1 METIFENGEEF
12 ILVSNLNHLKELQDR
27 IASLKPFAEKFKF
40 SNRDI
45 FIDLLESLQIDYV
58 SFSKKYF
65 HYNEHKKLH
74 ISESERGY
82 VWIST
87 AGLVA
92 RGKTTKNPIVNSCLS
107 QYLVLSL
114 LFKKAIDLAKDEGT
128 YDVDSNLSEQLTE
141 LSPAIYHN
149 LTFYIEIF
157 CKAYLSLTETKF
169 PFTHSLP
176 LLYKATVDI
185 MVSKKHDDSLFQI
198 LVLERLYNFVEHID
212 TMPEGFKE
220 HNIKYND
227 NLSDDSVILFDENGL
242 KAMTSI
248 LELSIDFILDYFYM
262 GAETHYLKTN
272 VFQRMMEN
280 ADTEDK
286 KRKIKEL
293 YPHLAN
299 KIKT

>member
-1 METIFENGEEF
+1 METIVEDGEEF
-12 ILVSNLNHLKELQDR
+12 ISISNLNHLKELQDR

-40 SNRDI
+40 SDRDF
-45 FIDLLESLQIDYV
+45 FIDLLEFLKIDYDN
-58 SFSKKYF
+58 FSKKYF
-65 HYNEHKKLH
+65 HYDEIKKLH

-82 VWIST
+82 IWIST
-87 AGLVA
+87 SGLVA
-92 RGKTTKNPIVNSCLS
+92 RGKTTKNPTINSCLS
-107 QYLVLSL
+107 QYVVLSV
-114 LFKKAIDLAKDEGT
+114 LFKKAIDLAKDERT

-176 LLYKATVDI
+176 LLYKKTVEI
-185 MVSKKHDDSLFQI
+185 MISKKHDDSLFQI
-198 LVLERLYNFVEHID
+198 LVLERLYNFVEHISN
-212 TMPEGFKE
+212 MHEGFKE

-227 NLSDDSVILFDENGL
+227 NLSDDSVILFDENSL
-242 KAMTSI
+242 KQMTII

-262 GAETHYLKTN
+262 GNETHYLKTN
-272 VFQRMMEN
+272 VFQRMMDK
-280 ADTEDK
+280 ADNEDK
-286 KRKIKEL
+286 KKRIREL

-299 KIKT
+299 K